1 MPQITF
7 ILHHVEMDSLEVAL
21 RKKKK
26 KKQDSKAEVR
36 VSL

>member
-26 KKQDSKAEVR
+26 NKIVR
-36 VSL
+36 LRLG

>member
-26 KKQDSKAEVR
+26 QDSKAEVR